1 MDKVAVEEVKDQIS
15 EQEIEMGKELGMFED
30 EKPETVEETVE
41 EKANDDAP
49 VESGTGNV
57 EEAKPEAQAEEDLSP
72 EKEEA
77 IVKNFNANEKK
88 LYWERK
94 KERIKRQEAQREK
107 ELTAIQ
113 LAAAKR
119 EIELLKTGAPKSVE
133 DSEEKEAQIDED
145 DERIMTVGEFKR
157 MQKAKAE
164 EAERSN
170 AQAQEIIKRVEV
182 QEVEAK
188 AKYADYDEVTKLAA
202 EVIKTNRAYARVLAQ
217 AASDPNENVAEV
229 AYHIGKLHPKY
240 GKAGEPVK
248 KTENN
253 QINRAIKNS
262 EKRVTSAAVSGGGG
276 KTAIGEA
283 DLTVEDVAKMNPRE
297 YAKLSPE
304 TRERILRESCGL

>member
-1 MDKVAVEEVKDQIS
+1 MEKVSVEEVKDEFSAEEIS
-15 EQEIEMGKELGMFED
+15 MGKELGMFE
-30 EKPETVEETVE
+30 E
-41 EKANDDAP
+41 EKAEEVKEVADDDKV
-49 VESGTGNV
+49 VESNTEDLGK
-57 EEAKPEAQAEEDLSP
+57 EEVKAETEEEIAPEA
-72 EKEEA
+72 EEA

-94 KERIKRQEAQREK
+94 KERTKRQEAQREK

-119 EIELLKTGAPKSVE
+119 EIELLKTSTPKSVE
-133 DSEEKEAQIDED
+133 ESEEETPVDED

-157 MQKAKAE
+157 MQKARAE
-164 EAERSN
+164 EAEKSN

-202 EVIKTNRAYARVLAQ
+202 EVIKTNKAYARVLQQ

-229 AYHIGKLHPKY
+229 AYHLGKLHPKY
-240 GKAGEPVK
+240 GKTVEPVK

-276 KTAIGEA
+276 KSVIGEA
-283 DLTVEDVAKMNPRE
+283 DLSVEDVARMSNVE
-297 YAKLSPE
+297 YAKLSKE
-304 TRERILRESCGL
+304 TRDRILRESCGL